1 MRLESPSRSFQLTTY
16 DFLCVVPSMVGIM
29 IGSLIGVRILA
40 RAKPKAIR
48 YIVISVL
55 FFAGVRAF
63 LKGFG
68 IWFWRKAMKE
78 EQFEKPTVPP
88 EQIKLCQHP
97 LLGIVGW
104 NIHPC
109 GHLPYLCNRN
119 YKALY
124 SFEKNLSAL
133 VFECVGIPATVE
145 CPDRMGMDYLLSLL
159 RFP

>member
-68 IWFWRKAMKE
+68 I
-78 EQFEKPTVPP
+78 
-88 EQIKLCQHP
+88 
-97 LLGIVGW
+97 
-104 NIHPC
+104 
-109 GHLPYLCNRN
+109 
-119 YKALY
+119 
-124 SFEKNLSAL
+124 
-133 VFECVGIPATVE
+133 
-145 CPDRMGMDYLLSLL
+145 
-159 RFP
+159 